1 MSNIKWVMGV
11 AALAAFLTL
20 GLAGTATAFHGG
32 GVAHCDGCHSMHNS
46 PENPVAGN
54 ANTTLL
60 KGSDASSTCL
70 NCHAGAGSSHSY
82 HSLSTDATV
91 WSPGGDFFWLTQ
103 SYTNTN
109 WSGSVTSDPDNMGH
123 NVIALDFGLTV
134 DGTNTSAPGGGYPSA
149 LLGCQ
154 SCHDPHGQVASG
166 GTANGQLPISVSGSY
181 GAVPVT
187 GTIATSWGC
196 PFEGEVSLDRLLFV
210 AEAIAD
216 TGVSEIAVADTI
228 GVADPWNV
236 VERVNEIRQ
245 VIGDIPLRAH
255 FHNTRNTG
263 IANAYAAVQA
273 GVTTLD
279 SSVGGLGGCPFAPR
293 ATGNIPTEDLVYM
306 LDRAGIATGVDLD
319 DVIAVSN
326 GLAELMNHP
335 LEAMLPRAG
344 GFPEAS

>member
-1 MSNIKWVMGV
+1 MPERVQIVEVGPRDGLQNESAILTTDQKVCMICDLANSGLSRIEAVSFAHPDKVPQMADAEAVMAGLPQRDNVSYSGLILNWRGWRRAADTSVDEINMNVSASNTFNLKNQGSATEDSINVLGEV
-11 AALAAFLTL
+11 VQEASAL
-20 GLAGTATAFHGG
+20 GL
-32 GVAHCDGCHSMHNS
+32 
-46 PENPVAGN
+46 
-54 ANTTLL
+54 
-60 KGSDASSTCL
+60 
-70 NCHAGAGSSHSY
+70 
-82 HSLSTDATV
+82 
-91 WSPGGDFFWLTQ
+91 
-103 SYTNTN
+103 
-109 WSGSVTSDPDNMGH
+109 
-123 NVIALDFGLTV
+123 
-134 DGTNTSAPGGGYPSA
+134 
-149 LLGCQ
+149 
-154 SCHDPHGQVASG
+154 
-166 GTANGQLPISVSGSY
+166 
-181 GAVPVT
+181 PVT
-187 GTIATSWGC
+187 GTIATTWGC

-236 VERVNEIRQ
+236 VRRVSEVRQ

-306 LDRAGIATGVDLD
+306 LDRAGIATGVGLD
-319 DVIAVSN
+319 DVIAASN

-344 GFPEAS
+344 GFPGTVPRDATAT